1 MRGFWI
7 FILILFILWLLGM
20 LSIKLK
26 IKGSNEEFEAKLK
39 ILFFSFKFGGNNKK
53 EKKPKKEKEPIK
65 KAEPEKKRKKA
76 PQKKKKKKLSFGS
89 IISMIKPVPKVL
101 RYFLRGIKADKVVFI
116 LRISGEDASQTAIQY
131 GRACA
136 AAYPLLA
143 FCKTQMKVKVKEFV
157 VEPDFYH
164 DKTHCRA
171 EGILSIRLYR
181 ILFGGIWYLGSV
193 IKNFLSKA
201 TPKTTNKNTAA
212 QAA

>member
-1 MRGFWI
+1 MRGLWI
-7 FILILFILWLLGM
+7 FILVLFILWLLGM
-20 LSIKLK
+20 LPIKLK

-39 ILFFSFKFGGNNKK
+39 ILFLSFKLGGNNKE
-53 EKKPKKEKEPIK
+53 EKKPKKEKEHIK
-65 KAEPEKKRKKA
+65 KAEPEKKGKKT
-76 PQKKKKKKLSFGS
+76 PQKKKKKLSFGN

-116 LRISGEDASQTAIQY
+116 LQISGEDASQTAIQY
-131 GRACA
+131 GHACA

-143 FCKTQMKVKVKEFV
+143 FCKTQMKVKVKQFV

-164 DKTHCRA
+164 DKTHFRA

-181 ILFGGIWYLGSV
+181 ILFGSIWYLVSI

-201 TPKTTNKNTAA
+201 TPKATKKKTAA